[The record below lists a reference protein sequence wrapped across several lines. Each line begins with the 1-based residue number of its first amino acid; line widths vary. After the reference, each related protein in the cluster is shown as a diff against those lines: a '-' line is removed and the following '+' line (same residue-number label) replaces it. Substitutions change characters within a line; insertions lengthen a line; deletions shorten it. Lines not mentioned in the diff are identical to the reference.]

1 MRNSVTVTADRFA
14 VALTDMLDEID
25 FDCQEAIRQPVKEC
39 LADGRRKVKA
49 ESPIRSGEYKSG
61 WGYTM
66 KGKGKNVYGEI
77 GNKKKPG
84 LVHLLEKGH
93 AKVGGGRV
101 AARPHVAPV
110 AEEVFDEL
118 EAKVSDAIGAAL

>member
-1 MRNSVTVTADRFA
+1 MHSNVTVTADKFA
-14 VALTDMLDEID
+14 VALTDILDEID

-49 ESPIRSGEYKSG
+49 ASPVRTGEYQAG

-66 KGKGKNVYGEI
+66 KGKGRNIYGEI
-77 GNKKKPG
+77 GNKDMPG

-118 EAKVSDAIGAAL
+118 EAKVSDAIGGAL